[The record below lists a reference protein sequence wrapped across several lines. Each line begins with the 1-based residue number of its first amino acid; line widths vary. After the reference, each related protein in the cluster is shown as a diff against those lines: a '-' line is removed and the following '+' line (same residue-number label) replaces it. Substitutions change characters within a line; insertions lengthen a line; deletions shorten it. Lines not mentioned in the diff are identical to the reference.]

1 MRRVLVTT
9 ALESS
14 WPDEEPVLFLGEWCR
29 RFSRRDHWSNLD
41 HEVLTYHWDDRSLFA
56 KDFRYVSRLYE
67 RILADLAYTLN
78 RLLLVDHGIRYW
90 RILIGPWL
98 RQFIEI
104 LCDRWRSIECVVDR
118 AEVSYTIVLDGSQSV
133 VVPMDVG
140 GFGRLYNSAGWNH
153 SVYAAILERF
163 PQVERRHKHGETSAA
178 SVPPPAPLHHWKR
191 GPRVAALAA
200 WSQAAARQVSENG
213 VVLVAPYMSWSDE
226 LAVDLRFRQVPLIW
240 SFVPQATP
248 TMESGTREWSLS
260 GHPTDPFDQ
269 FLREI
274 IPVHMPVAYSDGYPE
289 LMAAVDESPWP
300 KKPRLIF
307 TSNAHIGNDL
317 FKAWAAQC
325 VEDDSQLVVGQHGG
339 NFGNQK
345 FCSGEDH
352 DRAISDA
359 YLTWGWTD
367 PDDARAKP
375 VGQLFGLKPLNSAHN
390 SQERA
395 VLVTATSPQQAY
407 RGISAPI
414 AGQWLETLEDQ
425 FSFVEALP
433 EHIRS
438 AFLVRLSRHDCDWD
452 QVERWQCRCPEIEL
466 DRGDQSIH
474 NLIAKSRVYVVSYNG
489 TAFLESLALG
499 VPTIM
504 FWNPE
509 LFELRDAAVP
519 SFSYLERA
527 GILHY
532 SPASAA
538 NKVTE
543 VWDDPDGWWA
553 STQVVSALNL
563 FSEEQ
568 NQSPVSLVDRVV
580 RTLREVM
587 DARNDLQAQSVPSQ
601 SSCRGNYR

>member
-1 MRRVLVTT
+1 
-9 ALESS
+9 
-14 WPDEEPVLFLGEWCR
+14 
-29 RFSRRDHWSNLD
+29 
-41 HEVLTYHWDDRSLFA
+41 LFA

-240 SFVPQATP
+240 NFVPQATP

>member
-41 HEVLTYHWDDRSLFA
+41 HEVLIYHWDDHSLFA
-56 KDFRYVSRLYE
+56 KDFQYVSRLYE
-67 RILADLAYTLN
+67 RILVDLAYTLN

-133 VVPMDVG
+133 VVPMDIG
-140 GFGRLYNSAGWNH
+140 GFHRLYNSEGWNH
-153 SVYAAILERF
+153 GVYAAILERF
-163 PQVERRHKHGETSAA
+163 PQVERRHKHGETSAT
-178 SVPPPAPLHHWKR
+178 SMPPPAPLHLSWKR
-191 GPRVAALAA
+191 EPKVAALAA
-200 WSQAAARQVSENG
+200 WSQAAARQVCENG

-226 LAVDLRFRQVPLIW
+226 LAVQLRFRQVPLIW
-240 SFVPQATP
+240 SLVPQATP

-269 FLREI
+269 FVREM
-274 IPVHMPVAYSDGYPE
+274 IPVHIPNAYSDGYPE
-289 LMAAVDESPWP
+289 LMATVDGSPWP

-307 TSNAHIGNDL
+307 TSNAHVGNDL

-339 NFGNQK
+339 MFGNLK
-345 FCSGEDH
+345 FCSNEDH

-367 PDDARAKP
+367 PNDARAKP
-375 VGQLFGLKPLNSAHN
+375 VGQLVGLKPLTLAHN

-395 VLVTATSPQQAY
+395 VLVTVTFPQQAY
-407 RGISAPI
+407 RGMSLPI
-414 AGQWLETLEDQ
+414 AGQWLDYLEDQ
-425 FSFVEALP
+425 FKFVEALP

-438 AFLVRLSRHDCDWD
+438 ALLVRLFYHDHGWD
-452 QVERWQCRCPEIEL
+452 QEERWQCRWPEIEL
-466 DRGDQSIH
+466 DPGHQSIH
-474 NLIAKSRVYVVSYNG
+474 NLIAKSRVYIVSYNG
-489 TAFLESLALG
+489 TPFHESLALG

-504 FWNPE
+504 YWNPE
-509 LFELRDAAVP
+509 HFELRDAAAP
-519 SFSYLERA
+519 SFSHLERA

-532 SPASAA
+532 SPVSAA
-538 NKVTE
+538 KKVAE
-543 VWDDPDGWWA
+543 IWDDPDGWWA
-553 STQVVSALNL
+553 STQVLSALNL

-568 NQSPVSLVDRVV
+568 NQSPDSVVDRVAE
-580 RTLREVM
+580 TLREIM
-587 DARNDLQAQSVPSQ
+587 DAPKPD
-601 SSCRGNYR
+601 CET